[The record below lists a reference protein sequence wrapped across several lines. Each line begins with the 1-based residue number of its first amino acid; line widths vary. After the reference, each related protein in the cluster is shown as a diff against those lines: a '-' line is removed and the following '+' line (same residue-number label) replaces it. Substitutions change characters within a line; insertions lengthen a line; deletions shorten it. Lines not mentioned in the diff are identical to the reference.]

1 MAFFEC
7 KDIAI
12 TGIATAV
19 PKRKVNTEDYVEQFG
34 ERHISKF
41 IRTTGVRSRHIV
53 TENQTASDLGYVAA
67 KEIIEKKDI
76 DVSEIGALVFAS
88 HGPDY
93 RRPATSFVLQK
104 RLGLPIS
111 CACFDINLGCSA
123 FVYATQ
129 IVSSM
134 MSNSDIQKALVIVGD
149 TNSKLVNPK
158 DESMILLTGDA
169 GSAILFEKKKGGY
182 VSAELSSEGE
192 KYKTVVIPAGGMR
205 NPDASHE
212 IMMFSDGNERNL
224 HNIFMD
230 GFGVF
235 EYTIREV
242 PKAIKSYLKKTNKSM
257 DDFDYYVMHQANQ
270 YILQQLSK
278 RLKMPEE
285 KMPKSID
292 RYGNTSGASVPL
304 TLCDC
309 FGEKSG
315 ESFTVLMSGF
325 GVGLSCG
332 VMGMELCSD
341 DIFPIVETDDV
352 FKEGFINSPE
362 DWHLEREE

>member
-12 TGIATAV
+12 AGIAAAV
-19 PKRKVNTEDYVEQFG
+19 PKRKVNTEDYIEQFG
-34 ERHISKF
+34 ERHIRKF
-41 IRTTGVRSRHIV
+41 IRTTGIKERHIV
-53 TENQTASDLGYVAA
+53 SENQTASDLGYVAA
-67 KEIIEKKDI
+67 KEIMEKKKLKPN
-76 DVSEIGALVFAS
+76 EIGALIFAS

-93 RRPATSFVLQK
+93 RRPATAFVLQK
-104 RLGLPIS
+104 RLGIPES

-129 IVSSM
+129 VVSAM
-134 MSNSDIQKALVIVGD
+134 MSNSDIEKALVIVGD
-149 TNSKLVNPK
+149 TNSKITHPK
-158 DESMILLTGDA
+158 DESMVLLTGDA
-169 GSAILFEKKKGGY
+169 GSAILFEKRQGA
-182 VSAELSSEGE
+182 SITAELSSEGE
-192 KYKTVVIPAGGMR
+192 KYKNVIVPAGGMR
-205 NPDASHE
+205 NPKASE
-212 IMMFSDGNERNL
+212 DTMLFADGNERTLYNL
-224 HNIFMD
+224 FMD
-230 GFGVF
+230 GFSVF

-242 PKAIKSYLKKTNKSM
+242 PKAIQSYLAKEKREIA
-257 DDFDYYVMHQANQ
+257 DFDYYVMHQANQ

-292 RYGNTSGASVPL
+292 RYGNTSSASVPL

-309 FGEKSG
+309 FGEKQG
-315 ESFTVLMSGF
+315 GSFEALMSGF

-332 VMGMELCSD
+332 VMGTVLRVD
-341 DIFPIVETDDV
+341 DIFPIIETDDY
-352 FKEGFINSPE
+352 FEDGFINSPD